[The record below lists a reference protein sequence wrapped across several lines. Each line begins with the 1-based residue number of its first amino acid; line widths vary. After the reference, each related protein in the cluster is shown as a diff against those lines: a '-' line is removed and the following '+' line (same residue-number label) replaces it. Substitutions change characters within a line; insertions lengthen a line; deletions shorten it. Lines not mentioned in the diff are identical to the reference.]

1 MEEQAIRRHIVKRLF
16 DKNAFVHGHL
26 LKERLIR
33 GIPSHLRGT
42 AKQVL
47 KALLKEEL
55 VLVYAPT
62 KYGVAY
68 QLNVEYLDEIERML
82 EE

>member
-55 VLVYAPT
+55 VRSVCSDKIWRCLSA
-62 KYGVAY
+62 
-68 QLNVEYLDEIERML
+68 EC
-82 EE
+82 